1 MYPIGF
7 TYESVVLVNLA
18 QLRYFLAAAEHGSFT
33 AAARSLYIAQPS
45 LSEQIRQLEAE
56 LGVELFAR
64 AGRGII
70 LTAAGR
76 TFRPEA
82 ERVLAAV
89 DQAQDAVLDVRELR
103 GGTISF
109 GMFGTASAYLVS
121 GLAEE
126 FRKRHPDVRLRL
138 VGQNSSAVA
147 DAVRAGRLEAA
158 LVVLPVDDDG
168 LELRPV
174 HREELVVVSK
184 TPEHVAEPM
193 TMERL
198 AALPLILYD
207 AEYGWADP
215 TRRQLA
221 ERAQTAGVTL
231 RPVIEVEDMEAALQ
245 LSQRGLGDTV
255 VARATLR
262 DRRGAR
268 SLHVTPFADPMWEAF
283 AFIGRRDAP
292 VSPGTRAVISL
303 VERRLE
309 SFGEISLYGSS
320 TSEPAG

>member
-1 MYPIGF
+1 M
-7 TYESVVLVNLA
+7 NLQ
-18 QLRYFLAAAEHGSFT
+18 QLRYFLAAAEEGSFT

-64 AGRGII
+64 VGRGIV

-76 TFRPEA
+76 TLRPEA

-89 DQAQDAVLDVRELR
+89 DTARDAVRDVREIR

-121 GLAEE
+121 GLVDD
-126 FRKRHPDVRLRL
+126 FRKRYPDVRLRL
-138 VGQNSSAVA
+138 VGQNSSLVA
-147 DAVRAGRLEAA
+147 DAVRSGRLEAA
-158 LVVLPVDDDG
+158 LVVLPVEDDG

-184 TPEHVAEPM
+184 NADHVAEPM
-193 TMERL
+193 TMTRL
-198 AALPLILYD
+198 STIPLILYD

-245 LSQRGLGDTV
+245 LAQRGLGATV

-268 SLHVTPFADPMWEAF
+268 SLHVAAFAEPMWEMF

-292 VSPGTRAVISL
+292 VSPGTRAF
-303 VERRLE
+303 VEIVEKRLE